1 MSLTKYSPEQ
11 IKEMAMVELAFDL
24 LTEKKQPVT
33 FKELLEE
40 IKSMLELTDK
50 QVEEK
55 IAQFYTDLNI
65 DGRFLAL
72 QDAMWGLRKWY
83 PYDQIEEDIAPTVKP
98 KKKKG
103 KKAAAKEELDEEDFD
118 EVEEDL
124 DFDELDDFD
133 DDAEEEAEDDI
144 DADDADEEDEDLAE
158 EEFDL
163 DEDLDTD
170 DDEEDDEDLDED
182 EKSK

>member
-1 MSLTKYSPEQ
+1 
-11 IKEMAMVELAFDL
+11 MVELAFDL
-24 LTEKKQPVT
+24 LTDKKHPVK

-40 IKSMLELTDK
+40 ITGMLELTDQ

-72 QDAMWGLRKWY
+72 QDGMWGLRKWY

-103 KKAAAKEELDEEDFD
+103 KKAAAEDDLDDEDLD

-124 DFDELDDFD
+124 DFDDLDDFD
-133 DDAEEEAEDDI
+133 DDAEEEVDDEI
-144 DADDADEEDEDLAE
+144 DADDADEDDDDDDLAE

-163 DEDLDTD
+163 DDDLDTD
-170 DDEEDDEDLDED
+170 DDEDEDEDLDD
-182 EKSK
+182 EEEKK